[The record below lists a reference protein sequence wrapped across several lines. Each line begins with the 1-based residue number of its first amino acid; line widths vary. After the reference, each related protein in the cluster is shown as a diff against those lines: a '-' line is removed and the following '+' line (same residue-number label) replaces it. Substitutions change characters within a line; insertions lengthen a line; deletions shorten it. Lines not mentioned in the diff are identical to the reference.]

1 MKNTAD
7 VIIIGGGI
15 HGASLAFHLGQR
27 GLKTLVLEKNVLA
40 SGATGRSSGMVRM
53 HYDLEPESRL
63 AWESFQYFRNW
74 GEMIGGDTSAALS
87 ADCGF
92 TRTGFIQLVPEKDEA
107 ALRSNIA
114 MHQRIGI
121 PALEIKP
128 DDVKRL
134 APHFRTDDFNIAAY
148 EPESGYADPN
158 AATTSLMDAAK
169 RLGARLVQDCIVRDI
184 QLVSGKVT
192 GVSTSQGEF
201 SAPIVVNAAGAWA
214 KEVAAMVGV
223 ELPITTW
230 RHDVMY
236 VRNPH
241 TIPENYPAVIDNIH
255 SMYFRPET
263 GGLTLVGLEDDNPLG
278 ESAEGYT
285 DRAQPGFVER
295 AIDRICER
303 IPAMEAGDL
312 HSDNGGYDGISEDL
326 RAVLGQIGPEGFY
339 AQCGFSGTGFKI
351 APAVGLCMA
360 ELIVDGA
367 AKTVDIT
374 PFDPNRFARGELLKG
389 ENAYDDIWH

>member
-1 MKNTAD
+1 MSNTAD

-27 GLKTLVLEKNVLA
+27 GLKTLVLEKNVLG

-74 GEMIGGDTSAALS
+74 NERIGGDA
-87 ADCGF
+87 GF
-92 TRTGFIQLVPEKDEA
+92 TRTGFIQLVPKKDEK
-107 ALRSNIA
+107 ALRGNVA
-114 MHQRIGI
+114 MHQNIGI
-121 PALEIKP
+121 PSLLLTP

-134 APHFRTDDFNIAAY
+134 APHFQADDFTVAAY

-158 AATTSLMDAAK
+158 AAAASLMDTAK
-169 RLGARLVQDCIVRDI
+169 KLGARLIQDCVVTGI
-184 QLVSGKVT
+184 QLTSDKVT
-192 GVSTSQGEF
+192 GVSTTKGDF
-201 SAPIVVNAAGAWA
+201 SAPIIVNAAGAWA
-214 KEVAAMVGV
+214 QSVAAMAGV
-223 ELPITTW
+223 MLPVNTW

-236 VRNPH
+236 VRNPQQ
-241 TIPENYPAVIDNIH
+241 IPGNYPSVIDNIH
-255 SMYFRPET
+255 SLYFRPET
-263 GGLTLVGLEDDNPLG
+263 GGLTLVGLEDDNPIG
-278 ESAEGYT
+278 ESPEGYT

-295 AIDRICER
+295 AIDRICKR
-303 IPAMEAGDL
+303 IPAMEEGEL
-312 HSDNGGYDGISEDL
+312 HSDNGGYDGISPDQ
-326 RAVLGQIGPEGFY
+326 RAILGQIGPEGFY

-360 ELIVDGA
+360 ELIVDGE
-367 AKTVDIT
+367 AKTVNIT

>member
-1 MKNTAD
+1 MSNTAD
-7 VIIIGGGI
+7 AIIIGGGI
-15 HGASLAFHLGQR
+15 HGASLAFHIGQR
-27 GLKTLVLEKNVLA
+27 GLKALVLEKNVLA
-40 SGATGRSSGMVRM
+40 SGATGRSSGLVRM

-74 GEMIGGDTSAALS
+74 NEKIGGDA
-87 ADCGF
+87 GF
-92 TRTGFIQLVPEKDEA
+92 TRTGFIQLVPEKDEE
-107 ALRSNIA
+107 ALRGNVA
-114 MHQRIGI
+114 MHQKIGI
-121 PALEIKP
+121 PSLLVTA

-158 AATTSLMDAAK
+158 AAATSLMDAAK

-184 QLVSGKVT
+184 QLASGKVT
-192 GVSTSQGEF
+192 GVSTSQGDF
-201 SAPIVVNAAGAWA
+201 SAPIIVNAAGAWA
-214 KEVAAMVGV
+214 QGVAEMVGV

-236 VRNPH
+236 VRNPQS
-241 TIPENYPAVIDNIH
+241 IPENYPTVIDNIH

-263 GGLTLVGLEDDNPLG
+263 GGLTLVGLEDNNPLG
-278 ESAEGYT
+278 ESPEGYT

-295 AIDRICER
+295 AIERICER
-303 IPAMEAGDL
+303 IPAMEEGDL
-312 HSDNGGYDGISEDL
+312 HSDNGGYDGISADQ

-339 AQCGFSGTGFKI
+339 CQCGFSGTGFKI
-351 APAVGLCMA
+351 APAVGLCMS

>member
-1 MKNTAD
+1 MSNTAD

-15 HGASLAFHLGQR
+15 HGTSLAFHLGQR
-27 GLKTLVLEKNVLA
+27 GVKALVLEKNVLA
-40 SGATGRSSGMVRM
+40 AGATGRSSGQVRM
-53 HYDLEPESRL
+53 HYDLEVESRL
-63 AWESFQYFRNW
+63 AWESFHYFRNW
-74 GEMIGGDTSAALS
+74 EEIIGGDV
-87 ADCGF
+87 GF
-92 TRTGFIQLVPEKDEA
+92 VRTGFIQLVPEKDEK
-107 ALRSNIA
+107 ALRNNIL
-114 MHQRIGI
+114 MQQEIGI
-121 PALEIKP
+121 PTLLIRA

-158 AATTSLMDAAK
+158 AAATSMMNAAK
-169 RLGARLVQDCIVRDI
+169 KLGARLIQDCTVRDI
-184 QLVSGKVT
+184 QLASGKVT
-192 GVSTSQGEF
+192 GVSTNQGDF
-201 SAPIVVNAAGAWA
+201 SAPVVVNAAGPWA
-214 KEVAAMVGV
+214 QPVAAMAGV
-223 ELPITTW
+223 DLPIDTW

-236 VRNPH
+236 IRNP
-241 TIPENYPAVIDNIH
+241 PSVPAHSPTVIDNAL

-263 GGLTLVGLEDDNPLG
+263 GGLTLVGLEDGNPLG
-278 ESAEGYT
+278 ESPDSYT

-303 IPAMEAGDL
+303 VPAMEEGSLQTD
-312 HSDNGGYDGISEDL
+312 HGGYDGISKDQ

-360 ELIVDGA
+360 ELIVDGK

-374 PFDPNRFARGELLKG
+374 AFDPNRFARGELLKG
-389 ENAYDDIWH
+389 ENAYEDIWH

>member
-1 MKNTAD
+1 MSNTAD

-27 GLKTLVLEKNVLA
+27 GLKALVLEKKVLA
-40 SGATGRSSGMVRM
+40 SGATGRSSGLVRM

-63 AWESFQYFRNW
+63 AWKSFEYFRNW
-74 GEMIGGDTSAALS
+74 EEKVGGDTSASLS
-87 ADCGF
+87 AGCGF
-92 TRTGFIQLVPEKDEA
+92 TRTGFIQLVPEKDED
-107 ALRSNIA
+107 ALRGNIA

-121 PALEIKP
+121 PSLPVTP
-128 DDVKRL
+128 DDVQRL

-158 AATTSLMDAAK
+158 AAATSLMNAAK
-169 RLGARLVQDCIVRDI
+169 RLGARLVQDCVVRDI
-184 QLVSGKVT
+184 RLASGKVT
-192 GVSTSQGEF
+192 GVSTSQGDF
-201 SAPIVVNAAGAWA
+201 SAPVVVNAAGAWA
-214 KEVAAMVGV
+214 QSVAAMAGV

-241 TIPENYPAVIDNIH
+241 SIPEHSPTVIDNIH

-263 GGLTLVGLEDDNPLG
+263 GRLTLVGLEDNNPLG
-278 ESAEGYT
+278 ESPEGYT

-295 AIDRICER
+295 AIERICER
-303 IPAMEAGDL
+303 IPAMEEGDL
-312 HSDNGGYDGISEDL
+312 HSDNGGYDGISADQ

-339 AQCGFSGTGFKI
+339 CQCGFSGTGFKI

-360 ELIVDGA
+360 ELIVDGS
-367 AKTVDIT
+367 AKTVDIA
-374 PFDPNRFARGELLKG
+374 PFDPKRFERGELLKG